1 MIHFTYKAKKKDTG
15 ETYEGMLDAA
25 DRYELY
31 RLVRESGGEII
42 SFKSHDNKSF
52 LGRFFSIRFG
62 GVKTAE
68 KIAFARNLGSMIS
81 AGLPVSRALTVMER
95 QTKNKTL
102 KKIVNSLNDNISKG
116 KTLAQAMQGY
126 PKVFSQLFIS
136 MVKAG
141 EQSGTLAES
150 LKVVALQMD
159 RSYALVRRIRGA
171 LMYPIVVV
179 CAMIVIAI
187 ILLTYIIPTLM
198 TTFSGLNVTLPWTT
212 QFIVNFSN
220 LVRYHGILLGSGIL
234 IVIILFI
241 AWHRSLS
248 GKKFFHY
255 ILIKLPIIG
264 TIVKEVNSARTAR
277 TLSSL
282 LNSGVDV
289 VEAVQITGDV
299 IQNVHY
305 KAVLKKAEETIKKG
319 EPISK
324 VFGENEK
331 LYPSFITEMMNVGEE
346 TGKMG
351 EMLLGVAV
359 YYEDDVE
366 QATKDMSAVIEPLIM
381 IIIGAAVGFFAVA
394 VISPIYSLVNVIS

>member
-1 MIHFTYKAKKKDTG
+1 MTHFTYKAKKKDTG

-25 DRYELY
+25 DRFELY

-42 SFKSHDNKSF
+42 SFKSRDNKSLF
-52 LGRFFSIRFG
+52 GRLLSISFG

-116 KTLAQAMQGY
+116 KTLAEAMQGY
-126 PKVFSQLFIS
+126 PKVFSQLFVS

-171 LMYPIVVV
+171 MMYPIVVV
-179 CAMIVIAI
+179 CAMIIIAI

-220 LVRYHGILLGSGIL
+220 VIRYHGILLGSSIL
-234 IVIILFI
+234 IAVILLIT
-241 AWHRSLS
+241 WSRRLS

-255 ILIKLPIIG
+255 LLIKMPIIG

-289 VEAVQITGDV
+289 VEAMQITGEV
-299 IQNVHY
+299 IQNVH
-305 KAVLKKAEETIKKG
+305 
-319 EPISK
+319 
-324 VFGENEK
+324 
-331 LYPSFITEMMNVGEE
+331 
-346 TGKMG
+346 
-351 EMLLGVAV
+351 
-359 YYEDDVE
+359 
-366 QATKDMSAVIEPLIM
+366 
-381 IIIGAAVGFFAVA
+381 
-394 VISPIYSLVNVIS
+394 